1 MPPQHHQPSIRNTW
15 RIWLDSIGLRL
26 QHGIT
31 KAKQTCTRS
40 VCVIHTFVSCVYKCP
55 GCLPNDSHVSL
66 LPHTSVSTLHASIT
80 TSLPHFKMNTVP
92 PVYSDPEWRWPFR
105 KFGLR
110 HRDLFTTLHDRFNT
124 QTLPLQDLPAFHS
137 DVCELVLE
145 CDTLEEF
152 YSALEKRK
160 EKRIR
165 QLRTAWSDIAHIIS
179 SRPAIMA
186 CKVCYEDN
194 FEDTERPP
202 GSLNHTRIERWWS
215 FIQYARTPSFD
226 NIVAF
231 FDGYVRDERKNP
243 RAKWTGRRRRPAIEG
258 NPSTA
263 TPGPAEAAEED
274 NKPESSRKASPE
286 ASAAST
292 SSRAPSDS
300 RPTSSSG
307 RHHEARE
314 GLMQAYKQID
324 RLCEFIEVEAV
335 VSNDAKDLFR
345 LMDKYK
351 IMEDNSQEAAI
362 DGCIF
367 LACRTHRVFHTDR
380 LIFDSLNADRKKVR
394 KVVKEFYDFQQRSPH
409 AEGEDATQ
417 KPVQT
422 TEDAAARK
430 RTNEEDAQESQQK
443 KQQEMSDSAGDG
455 DAGNPESMSSSK
467 ASPGAPISSTG
478 HHHEPQ
484 GSLTKAYKMIK
495 DLCEFANVEA
505 TVADD
510 AKDLFRLMDKYKM
523 MNGNSEDAVF
533 YGCIFLACRK
543 HNVPRTFNEIFY
555 CLTANKTEVRK
566 VVKQF
571 QDFLHKFPH
580 VEGDD
585 ATQKPVQTTA
595 RESTNEE
602 DAQGSR
608 RSWRQVMSE
617 IVWVSDMGEHGPT
630 SPNKRIDELCEMIH
644 AGENVSNK
652 AKNIFRYVD
661 EHKILKGYHQEDI
674 IGACIFTACRIH
686 KVSPKLQ
693 EIFDSTNLNRS
704 EVMTAARHLDQ
715 PRFPFMQGESAGD
728 NDAQEHDKP
737 ELSRKASPGAPS
749 DKSQPISS
757 TGQLQEAYKEIDA
770 LCETINAGVNSSKKA
785 KSFFKLIDKHKFT
798 RGKPRETII
807 AICVFVGCRQNH
819 VRVKLE
825 EVLRHTATSKEE
837 GARVFEQLENF
848 MKIIRPPKTKSAPEI
863 PVETTGARRRT
874 NEEDAQGS
882 QQEKRREM
890 SDSVAESHADDLK
903 PEPSR
908 KASRGTPG
916 DRSQAKS
923 PSEQHHK
930 AYKEIDALCEKIH
943 VGDNVSNEA
952 KNILRRLSKHEI
964 LDGVSEEDALGA
976 CILAACRRHEVT
988 QKFREGFYSI
998 SASAN
1003 REEVIRVSHLIGHFL
1018 IRFPFAQGESDGDG
1032 DAGRV
1037 AASRDKSTAAEAV
1050 PTSKRA
1056 EKRKRPDDSED
1067 EARDKRPRTDHGSV
1081 PDRFQV
1087 PDSPIRDR
1095 FDGHVYTYA
1104 SSTDPWSSSSSSRG
1118 SSPGGLSPIAV
1129 PHYDASDMA
1138 NWPWPRKKTQ
1148 MPGPSASG
1156 LASSVSGHSPPNQHP
1171 GAVDAG
1177 QALPRGDA
1185 EQAPAKDTSADA
1197 VDSKRSKGKPRAN
1210 HRQRV
1215 DKRRSRRE
1223 QETSSPQKQPLQRSR
1238 QERKASPSVDQVVR
1252 SRRSSRRDARQKLL
1266 FLGEDGTPC
1275 VADYE
1280 GKTQVPR

>member
-1 MPPQHHQPSIRNTW
+1 
-15 RIWLDSIGLRL
+15 
-26 QHGIT
+26 
-31 KAKQTCTRS
+31 
-40 VCVIHTFVSCVYKCP
+40 
-55 GCLPNDSHVSL
+55 
-66 LPHTSVSTLHASIT
+66 
-80 TSLPHFKMNTVP
+80 MNTVP

-890 SDSVAESHADDLK
+890 S
-903 PEPSR
+903 
-908 KASRGTPG
+908 
-916 DRSQAKS
+916 
-923 PSEQHHK
+923 
-930 AYKEIDALCEKIH
+930 
-943 VGDNVSNEA
+943 
-952 KNILRRLSKHEI
+952 
-964 LDGVSEEDALGA
+964 
-976 CILAACRRHEVT
+976 
-988 QKFREGFYSI
+988 
-998 SASAN
+998 
-1003 REEVIRVSHLIGHFL
+1003 
-1018 IRFPFAQGESDGDG
+1018 ESDGDG

-1223 QETSSPQKQPLQRSR
+1223 QETAGGSEQPVGSTNSSHVV
-1238 QERKASPSVDQVVR
+1238 EPSSSMVVNLTG
-1252 SRRSSRRDARQKLL
+1252 SEA
-1266 FLGEDGTPC
+1266 
-1275 VADYE
+1275 AA
-1280 GKTQVPR
+1280 